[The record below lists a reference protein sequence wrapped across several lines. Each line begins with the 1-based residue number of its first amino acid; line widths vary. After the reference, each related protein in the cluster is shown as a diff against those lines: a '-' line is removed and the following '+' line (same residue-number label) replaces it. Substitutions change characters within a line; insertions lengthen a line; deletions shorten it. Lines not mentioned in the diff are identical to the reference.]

1 MFIFAFLDPSPPL
14 RILLMKTGF
23 YPPLYQ
29 YRISPKSEIA
39 DGSSLNG
46 RNGLRTRRITGGDG
60 GEALPMSASALSHR
74 IMKHQLLLP
83 ALADC
88 RPSPLRVIKQHHT
101 PAMLLLVA
109 QIIRASPETLGST
122 SNSSGGSLGFSHQ
135 NRGSTPC
142 SAKIVCRLWE
152 KNITWVDIFE
162 EIHSL
167 WILEACFSSLV
178 VKSVLF
184 FCIGALLLRLIS
196 FLWTAKSLEPF
207 KKPFLSSLLDL
218 LIPTETF
225 LPDVNVIEI
234 AISFFKPQK
243 TKLPFT
249 NFTAPIPG
257 GSAVWNRNQ
266 IRILNV
272 LIEEQMLILRNIF
285 NTIYCQEG
293 TENVIE
299 LWYLQARRC
308 KTCSAFVRGGFK
320 QNGYEVQLL
329 SSVSTSKD

>member
-23 YPPLYQ
+23 YPPPYQ
-29 YRISPKSEIA
+29 YSISPKSEIA

-46 RNGLRTRRITGGDG
+46 RNGLRTEAYYRWRQWGGVTD
-60 GEALPMSASALSHR
+60 
-74 IMKHQLLLP
+74 
-83 ALADC
+83 LADC
-88 RPSPLRVIKQHHT
+88 RPSPLRVIKQQHT

-109 QIIRASPETLGST
+109 QIIRASPETLGPT

-142 SAKIVCRLWE
+142 FAKKLCAETVMLSTAGLWE
-152 KNITWVDIFE
+152 KNITSVDIFE

-167 WILEACFSSLV
+167 WTTVVKHFIAGSIVLKDFGSLLFIFSS
-178 VKSVLF
+178 K
-184 FCIGALLLRLIS
+184 IGAFLLHWCTPAPSYLIR

-218 LIPTETF
+218 VIPTETF
-225 LPDVNVIEI
+225 LPDVNLIEI

-257 GSAVWNRNQ
+257 IYSTPSIVKREPKMYLSFGIYKHCSQKRYPLQ
-266 IRILNV
+266 SRIDNSFD
-272 LIEEQMLILRNIF
+272 LR
-285 NTIYCQEG
+285 Y
-293 TENVIE
+293 
-299 LWYLQARRC
+299 Y
-308 KTCSAFVRGGFK
+308 
-320 QNGYEVQLL
+320 
-329 SSVSTSKD
+329 